1 MCVSADEKGTIVSA
15 KSPERAEK
23 TADFFSELTVREKD
37 ELERDECIDYCT
49 SSKNRSIK
57 L

>member
-1 MCVSADEKGTIVSA
+1 MRKGLLFL
-15 KSPERAEK
+15 PRARREQKK